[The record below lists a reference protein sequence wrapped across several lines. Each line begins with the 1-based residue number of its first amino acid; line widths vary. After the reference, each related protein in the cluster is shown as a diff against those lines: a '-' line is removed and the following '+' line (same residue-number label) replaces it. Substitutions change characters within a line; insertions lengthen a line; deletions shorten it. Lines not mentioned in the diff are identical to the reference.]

1 MEERYGTE
9 KLLILRKLTRAIADL
24 LRAQMKEYLSALAPL
39 LRPSVAFGEY
49 IQGGSKSPV
58 KGAEK
63 AFKDLQALYESV
75 AVAKPFHLPKDLRPP
90 LDIAGPALEMTPVE
104 YEHVARTDNE
114 SKTVVVTQ
122 PLKWVVTYPGYTP
135 DGLATL
141 VANRNRSAEEVR
153 DFILHFLAVH
163 LVTLRQPGIAAILE
177 ALHFPLSSG
186 KLPEFGELPITYIS
200 SSVSTF
206 RPHDDVII
214 ESTEIS
220 GKDLFEEIVN
230 IEDIARMR
238 DQLRERL
245 VDLVRSHELDL
256 PHESA

>member
-1 MEERYGTE
+1 MEERYGIE
-9 KLLILRKLTRAIADL
+9 KLLVLRKLTRAIADL
-24 LRAQMKEYLSALAPL
+24 LRSQMKEYLSALAPL
-39 LRPSVAFGEY
+39 LRPNVALGEY
-49 IQGGSKSPV
+49 LQGSSKSPV
-58 KGAEK
+58 KGAER
-63 AFKDLQALYESV
+63 AFKEMQALYESV

-114 SKTVVVTQ
+114 SKSVIVTQ
-122 PLKWVVTYPGYTP
+122 PLKWVVAYPGYTP
-135 DGLATL
+135 DGLGAL
-141 VANRNRSAEEVR
+141 LANRNRSAEEVR

-163 LVTLRQPGIAAILE
+163 LVTSRQTGIAAMLE

-200 SSVSTF
+200 SSISTF

-238 DQLRERL
+238 DPLRERL
-245 VDLVRSHELDL
+245 VELTNSFGEDLLGGS
-256 PHESA
+256 

>member
-1 MEERYGTE
+1 MEERHGTE
-9 KLLILRKLTRAIADL
+9 KLLVLRKLTRAIADL

-39 LRPSVAFGEY
+39 LRPNVVLGEY

-75 AVAKPFHLPKDLRPP
+75 AVAKPFQLPRELRAP

-104 YEHVARTDNE
+104 YEHVARTEKE
-114 SKTVVVTQ
+114 SKTVTITQ
-122 PLKWVVTYPGYTP
+122 PLKWVVAYPGYTP
-135 DGLATL
+135 DGLSAL
-141 VANRNRSAEEVR
+141 LANRNRSAEDVR

-163 LVTLRQPGIAAILE
+163 LVTLRQPGVAAILD
-177 ALHFPLSSG
+177 ALHFPLSTG
-186 KLPEFGELPITYIS
+186 KLSEFGELPITYIS

-230 IEDIARMR
+230 IDDIVKMQ

-245 VDLVRSHELDL
+245 VELVKSYGDHLL
-256 PHESA
+256 A